1 MKTGRALLTLFINR
15 EVLDSESASSCIQ
28 GRIKATSEELSEELV
43 EAMREKLSVEGRFLL
58 NQSLEEYQMYQ
69 ELIETL
75 SYEIQTYITKEF
87 P

>member
-1 MKTGRALLTLFINR
+1 
-15 EVLDSESASSCIQ
+15 
-28 GRIKATSEELSEELV
+28 
-43 EAMREKLSVEGRFLL
+43 MREKLSVEGRFLL

>member
-1 MKTGRALLTLFINR
+1 
-15 EVLDSESASSCIQ
+15 
-28 GRIKATSEELSEELV
+28 
-43 EAMREKLSVEGRFLL
+43 MREKLSVEGRFLL

-69 ELIETL
+69 ELIEIL